1 MNQKLI
7 EYMVSNPSEM
17 QMGILKYLYS
27 SMLKQLDALNQYKN
41 DEINK
46 LQNIYN
52 NETDR
57 DIQSIYDNRVLL
69 KEEIDIIS
77 QKIL

>member
-27 SMLKQLDALNQYKN
+27 SMLKQLDALKQYKN

-46 LQNIYN
+46 LQNFYN
-52 NETDR
+52 NETDQ
-57 DIQSIYDNRVLL
+57 DIQSI
-69 KEEIDIIS
+69 
-77 QKIL
+77 

>member
-27 SMLKQLDALNQYKN
+27 SMLKQLDAFFHTGSDKVFQIMLY
-41 DEINK
+41 
-46 LQNIYN
+46 
-52 NETDR
+52 
-57 DIQSIYDNRVLL
+57 
-69 KEEIDIIS
+69 
-77 QKIL
+77 